1 MSVFNLAKCL
11 TTRHVPPAPNHSIK
25 TYSPTQGDTQEKAPL
40 AGSDTMPL
48 LDTMGGGLE
57 KQVIFGKVFNKANY
71 TQLSKKGVTYHE
83 RRKNQ

>member
-1 MSVFNLAKCL
+1 MSNLTPGMC
-11 TTRHVPPAPNHSIK
+11 RPAPDQTIK
-25 TYSPTQGDTQEKAPL
+25 TYSPTQGDTQEKAPHL
-40 AGSDTMPL
+40 GSATMPL

-57 KQVIFGKVFNKANY
+57 TQVAFGKFFNKANY